1 MLREARTLLMAQ
13 TARYEVKEELRF
25 MGARLR
31 KIRLKL
37 KLTQEK
43 LAQLIAGDRN
53 SVSRYEAGIS
63 KPPQAFMVLMFL
75 LEKDPDLL
83 ATICTL
89 KIRA

>member
-1 MLREARTLLMAQ
+1 MAQ
-13 TARYEVKEELRF
+13 VDRYTVKEELRF

-43 LAQLIAGDRN
+43 TAALIAGDRN

-63 KPPQAFMVLMFL
+63 KPPQAYLVLMFL
-75 LEKDPDLL
+75 LDKDPDLL
-83 ATICTL
+83 GTIQTL
-89 KIRA
+89 KIRE